1 MQNEGLVLTIGR
13 QMVPLHIARVQE
25 GQIGGDDAEIVSRQ
39 TPPPSSFQAYLSK
52 QGFGSGDN
60 CLDFPLR

>member
-1 MQNEGLVLTIGR
+1 
-13 QMVPLHIARVQE
+13 MVPLHIARVQE

-60 CLDFPLR
+60 CLDFPLC